1 MTNHIHYLTTVSV
14 ILNLASVIG
23 SDRITFM
30 GDGEELHV
38 SVYTDGQMDFELHA
52 SESGGDF
59 VGQLKAMQAKL
70 QQATDEAL
78 EKGQGVAA

>member
-23 SDRITFM
+23 SDRIWYC
-30 GDGEELHV
+30 GDGEHLNV
-38 SVYTDGQMDFELHA
+38 VVFTDGGLDFDLHAKASRGDFE
-52 SESGGDF
+52 
-59 VGQLKAMQAKL
+59 GQLKRMQERLK
-70 QQATDEAL
+70 QATDEAL